1 MKTRKKAVSRR
12 RRVGI
17 RKPLKAP
24 KALVYTMRLYVT
36 GVTPRSTRAITN
48 LRRLC
53 EEHLRGRYK
62 LEVID
67 VYQQPQLARESQIIA
82 APTLIKNFPLPLRK
96 FIGDMS
102 NTRNLLIGLEL
113 VPGPG
118 SQFRVRVS

>member
-12 RRVGI
+12 AKAAA

-24 KALVYTMRLYVT
+24 KPLVYTMRLYVT
-36 GVTPRSTRAITN
+36 GVTPRSTRAIAN

-53 EEHLRGRYK
+53 EEHLHGRYK
-62 LEVID
+62 LEVVD
-67 VYQQPQLARESQIIA
+67 VYQQPQLARDGQIIA
-82 APTLIKNFPLPLRK
+82 APTLIKKFPLPLKK

-113 VPGPG
+113 LSVARDVQP
-118 SQFRVRVS
+118 